1 MRHRTGWLALAATG
15 RWADAPARHPQ
26 GAAAPGARPVA
37 DRPAVVDCS
46 TTYLVIAT
54 VSHCGSAGLKLGVA
68 GE

>member
-1 MRHRTGWLALAATG
+1 MRHRTGWLALAATALLG
-15 RWADAPARHPQ
+15 GCAQAPQ

-37 DRPAVVDCS
+37 DRAGVVDCS
-46 TTYLVIAT
+46 TTYLMIAT